1 MSELLAILRA
11 SRWGRWAGLALIILA
26 AVGLGWG
33 GWMVWS
39 TRAESHGVVALAQAR
54 FLLAQAQTPN
64 AVPEAK
70 ERAQK
75 ALEDVVAEY
84 PRLSSGAQAAYQ
96 LGNLRFAAG
105 QYPQARA
112 AFQVARSRA
121 RSASL
126 TSLAS
131 LGIGFTFEAEKNYEA
146 AEKSFAETVKGA
158 GPKDFLYEEAMSDMA
173 RVQELGGKRAAALET
188 YQKILK
194 ELPDGRRAEE
204 LRARVA
210 TLQSPVKP

>member
-1 MSELLAILRA
+1 MSDLLAILRA

-39 TRAESHGVVALAQAR
+39 TRAESHGAVALAQAR

>member
-1 MSELLAILRA
+1 MSDLLAILRA

-26 AVGLGWG
+26 VVGLGWG
-33 GWMVWS
+33 GWMLWS
-39 TRAESHGVVALAQAR
+39 TRAESHGAVALAQAR
-54 FLLAQAQTPN
+54 FLVAQAQTPN
-64 AVPEAK
+64 AGPEAK

-121 RSASL
+121 RSESL
-126 TSLAS
+126 ASLAS
-131 LGIGFTFEAEKNYEA
+131 LGIAFTFEAEKNYEA
-146 AEKSFAETVKGA
+146 AEKGFAETVKGA
-158 GPKDFLYEEAMSDMA
+158 SPKDFLYEEAMSDMA

>member
-39 TRAESHGVVALAQAR
+39 TRAESHGAVALAQAR

-158 GPKDFLYEEAMSDMA
+158 SAKDFLYEEAMSDMA

-188 YQKILK
+188 YQKLLK

>member
-39 TRAESHGVVALAQAR
+39 TRAESHGAVALAQAR

>member
-39 TRAESHGVVALAQAR
+39 TRAESHGAVALAQAR

-112 AFQVARSRA
+112 AFQVARSRG

-158 GPKDFLYEEAMSDMA
+158 SPKDFLYEEAMSDMA

>member
-39 TRAESHGVVALAQAR
+39 TRAESHGAVALAQAR

-112 AFQVARSRA
+112 AFQMARSRA

-131 LGIGFTFEAEKNYEA
+131 LGVGFTFEAEKNYEA

>member
-39 TRAESHGVVALAQAR
+39 TRAESHGAVALAQAR

-112 AFQVARSRA
+112 ALQVARSRA

>member
-39 TRAESHGVVALAQAR
+39 TRAESHGAVALAQAR

-112 AFQVARSRA
+112 AFQVARSRG

-131 LGIGFTFEAEKNYEA
+131 LGVGFTFEAEKNYEA

-158 GPKDFLYEEAMSDMA
+158 SPKDFLYEEAMSDMA

>member
-1 MSELLAILRA
+1 MSEMLAVLCA
-11 SRWGRWAGLALIILA
+11 SRWGRWAGLAAIVL
-26 AVGLGWG
+26 VVGGLGWG
-33 GWMVWS
+33 GWMLWT
-39 TRAESHGVVALAQAR
+39 TRAESQGSVALAQAR
-54 FLLAQAQTPN
+54 LLLAQAQAPN
-64 AVPEAK
+64 ATPEAK

-75 ALEDVVAEY
+75 ALESVVADY
-84 PRLSSGAQAAYQ
+84 PRLGAGAQAAYQ

-112 AFQVARSRA
+112 AYQLARSRA

-126 TSLAS
+126 VGLSA
-131 LGIGFTFEAEKNYEA
+131 LGIGFTFEGEKNYEA
-146 AEKSFAETVKGA
+146 AEKSFADMLKGL
-158 GPKDFLYEEAMSDMA
+158 GSKDFLYEEAMSDMA
-173 RVQELGGKRAAALET
+173 RVQELGGKRAAAVET

-210 TLQSPVKP
+210 MLQSPIKP

>member
-39 TRAESHGVVALAQAR
+39 TRAESHGAVALAQAR

-112 AFQVARSRA
+112 TFQVARSRA

>member
-39 TRAESHGVVALAQAR
+39 TRAESHGAVALAQAR

-112 AFQVARSRA
+112 AFQVARSRG

-146 AEKSFAETVKGA
+146 AEKSFAETVKGTSS
-158 GPKDFLYEEAMSDMA
+158 KDFLYEEAMSDMA

>member
-1 MSELLAILRA
+1 MSELLAVLRA
-11 SRWGRWAGLALIILA
+11 SRWGRWAGLAFIVLA
-26 AVGLGWG
+26 VVGLGWG
-33 GWMVWS
+33 GWMLWT
-39 TRAESHGVVALAQAR
+39 TRAESHGAVA
-54 FLLAQAQTPN
+54 LAQAQTPN

-126 TSLAS
+126 ASLAS

-146 AEKSFAETVKGA
+146 AEKSFAETVKGTSS
-158 GPKDFLYEEAMSDMA
+158 KDFLYEEAMSDMA
-173 RVQELGGKRAAALET
+173 RVQELGGKRAAAVET

>member
-39 TRAESHGVVALAQAR
+39 TRAESHGAVALAQAR

-131 LGIGFTFEAEKNYEA
+131 LGVGFTFEAEKNYEA

-210 TLQSPVKP
+210 TLQSPLKP

>member
-39 TRAESHGVVALAQAR
+39 TRAESHGAVALAQAR
-54 FLLAQAQTPN
+54 FLLAQAQAPN

-131 LGIGFTFEAEKNYEA
+131 LGTGFTFEAEKNYEA

>member
-26 AVGLGWG
+26 TVGLGWG

-39 TRAESHGVVALAQAR
+39 TRAESHGAVALAQAR
-54 FLLAQAQTPN
+54 FLLAQAQAPN

-84 PRLSSGAQAAYQ
+84 PRLGSGAQAAYQ

-158 GPKDFLYEEAMSDMA
+158 SPKDFLYEEAMSDMA
-173 RVQELGGKRAAALET
+173 RVQELGGKRAMALET

>member
-39 TRAESHGVVALAQAR
+39 TRAESHGAVALAQAR
-54 FLLAQAQTPN
+54 FLLAQAQAPN

-112 AFQVARSRA
+112 AFQMARSRA

-131 LGIGFTFEAEKNYEA
+131 LGVGFTFEAEKNYEA

>member
-1 MSELLAILRA
+1 MSDLLAVLRA

-26 AVGLGWG
+26 VVGLGWG
-33 GWMVWS
+33 GWMLWH
-39 TRAESHGVVALAQAR
+39 TRAESHGAVALAQAR

-64 AVPEAK
+64 AAPEAK

-126 TSLAS
+126 ASLAS

-158 GPKDFLYEEAMSDMA
+158 SPKDFLYEEAMSDMA

-210 TLQSPVKP
+210 SLQSPVKP

>member
-39 TRAESHGVVALAQAR
+39 TRAESHGAVALAQAR

-112 AFQVARSRA
+112 AFQMARSRA

-131 LGIGFTFEAEKNYEA
+131 LGVGFTFEAEKNYEA

-188 YQKILK
+188 YQKLLK
-194 ELPDGRRAEE
+194 ELPDGRSAEE

>member
-1 MSELLAILRA
+1 MSELLAALQA
-11 SRWGRWAGLALIILA
+11 SRWGRWAGQALLALAL
-26 AVGLGWG
+26 VGLGWG
-33 GWMVWS
+33 GWMLWS
-39 TRAESHGVVALAQAR
+39 TRAESHGAVALAQAR
-54 FLLAQAQTPN
+54 LLLTQAQAPN
-64 AVPEAK
+64 AAPGAEG
-70 ERAQK
+70 RAQK
-75 ALEDVVAEY
+75 ALEEVVAEY

-112 AFQVARSRA
+112 AFQIAKARA

-126 TSLAS
+126 VSLAS

-146 AEKSFAETVKGA
+146 AEKSYSETIKGA
-158 GPKDFLYEEAMSDMA
+158 SSKNFLYEEAMSDMA
-173 RVQELGGKRAAALET
+173 RVQELGGKRAAAVET

-204 LRARVA
+204 MRARVA
-210 TLQSPVKP
+210 MLQSPVKP

>member
-39 TRAESHGVVALAQAR
+39 TRAESHGAVALAQAR

-131 LGIGFTFEAEKNYEA
+131 LGVGFTFEAEKNYEA

-158 GPKDFLYEEAMSDMA
+158 SPKDFLYEEAMSDMA

-210 TLQSPVKP
+210 MLQSPVKP

>member
-1 MSELLAILRA
+1 MSELLAVLRA

-39 TRAESHGVVALAQAR
+39 TRAESHGAVALAQAR
-54 FLLAQAQTPN
+54 FLLAQAQAPN

-210 TLQSPVKP
+210 MLQSPVKP

>member
-39 TRAESHGVVALAQAR
+39 TRAESHGAVALAQAR

-131 LGIGFTFEAEKNYEA
+131 LGVGFTFEAEKNYEA
-146 AEKSFAETVKGA
+146 AAKRFAETVKGA
-158 GPKDFLYEEAMSDMA
+158 GPKDFLYEEDMSDMA

-188 YQKILK
+188 YQKLLK

>member
-1 MSELLAILRA
+1 MSELLAVLRA
-11 SRWGRWAGLALIILA
+11 SRWGRWAGLGLIILA
-26 AVGLGWG
+26 VVGLGWG
-33 GWMVWS
+33 GWMLWT
-39 TRAESHGVVALAQAR
+39 TRAESHGAVALAQAR
-54 FLLAQAQTPN
+54 SLLAQAQAPN

-84 PRLSSGAQAAYQ
+84 PRFSSGAQAAYQ

-126 TSLAS
+126 ASLAS
-131 LGIGFTFEAEKNYEA
+131 LGIGFTFEAEKNFEA

-173 RVQELGGKRAAALET
+173 RVQELGGKRAAAVET

-210 TLQSPVKP
+210 MLQSPVNP

>member
-39 TRAESHGVVALAQAR
+39 TRAESHGAVALAQAR

-158 GPKDFLYEEAMSDMA
+158 SPKDFLYEEAMSDMA

-210 TLQSPVKP
+210 TLQSPLKP

>member
-39 TRAESHGVVALAQAR
+39 TRAESHGAVALAQAR

-188 YQKILK
+188 YQKLLK

>member
-33 GWMVWS
+33 GWMVWT
-39 TRAESHGVVALAQAR
+39 TRAESHGAVALAQAR

-158 GPKDFLYEEAMSDMA
+158 SPKDFLYEEAMSDMA

-210 TLQSPVKP
+210 TLQSPLKP

>member
-39 TRAESHGVVALAQAR
+39 TRAESHGAVALAQAR

-121 RSASL
+121 RSASM

-158 GPKDFLYEEAMSDMA
+158 SPKDFLYEEAMSDMA

-210 TLQSPVKP
+210 TLQSPLKP

>member
-1 MSELLAILRA
+1 VSEFLAVLRA

-26 AVGLGWG
+26 VVGLGWG
-33 GWMVWS
+33 GWMLWT
-39 TRAESHGVVALAQAR
+39 TRAESHGAVALAQAR
-54 FLLAQAQTPN
+54 FLLAQAQAPN
-64 AVPEAK
+64 AAPEAK

-158 GPKDFLYEEAMSDMA
+158 SPKDFLYEEAMSDMA

-204 LRARVA
+204 VRARVA
-210 TLQSPVKP
+210 TLQSPAKP

>member
-1 MSELLAILRA
+1 MSELLAVLRA

-39 TRAESHGVVALAQAR
+39 TRAESHGAVALAQAR
-54 FLLAQAQTPN
+54 FLLAQAQAPN

-210 TLQSPVKP
+210 TLQSPLKP

>member
-39 TRAESHGVVALAQAR
+39 TRAESHGAVALAQAR

-131 LGIGFTFEAEKNYEA
+131 LGVGFTFEAEKNYEA

-158 GPKDFLYEEAMSDMA
+158 SPKDFLYEEAMSDMA

>member
-1 MSELLAILRA
+1 MSELLAVLRA

-39 TRAESHGVVALAQAR
+39 TRAESHGAVALAQAR
-54 FLLAQAQTPN
+54 FLLAQAQAPN
-64 AVPEAK
+64 AVPETK

-158 GPKDFLYEEAMSDMA
+158 SPKDFLYEEAMSDMA
-173 RVQELGGKRAAALET
+173 RVQELGGKRAAAVET

>member
-39 TRAESHGVVALAQAR
+39 TRAESHGAVALAQAR

-96 LGNLRFAAG
+96 LGNLVMSRIGPLQAGFAESHGNDYALAL
-105 QYPQARA
+105 ARRSKGCA
-112 AFQVARSRA
+112 CCPPACGSTRAWRTSAARSRPT
-121 RSASL
+121 RC
-126 TSLAS
+126 
-131 LGIGFTFEAEKNYEA
+131 
-146 AEKSFAETVKGA
+146 
-158 GPKDFLYEEAMSDMA
+158 P
-173 RVQELGGKRAAALET
+173 
-188 YQKILK
+188 
-194 ELPDGRRAEE
+194 
-204 LRARVA
+204 
-210 TLQSPVKP
+210 

>member
-1 MSELLAILRA
+1 VSDLLAVLRA

-26 AVGLGWG
+26 VVGLGWG
-33 GWMVWS
+33 GWMLWS
-39 TRAESHGVVALAQAR
+39 TRAESHGAVALAQAR
-54 FLLAQAQTPN
+54 FLVAQAQTPN
-64 AVPEAK
+64 AGPEAK

-126 TSLAS
+126 ASLAS

-158 GPKDFLYEEAMSDMA
+158 GPKNFLYEEAMSDMA
-173 RVQELGGKRAAALET
+173 RVQELGGKRTAALET

>member
-1 MSELLAILRA
+1 VSELLAVLRA
-11 SRWGRWAGLALIILA
+11 SRWGRWAGLAFIVLA
-26 AVGLGWG
+26 VVGLGWG
-33 GWMVWS
+33 GWMLWT
-39 TRAESHGVVALAQAR
+39 TRAESHGAVALAQAR

-64 AVPEAK
+64 AAPEAR

-126 TSLAS
+126 ASLAS

-158 GPKDFLYEEAMSDMA
+158 SSKDFLYEEAMSDMA
-173 RVQELGGKRAAALET
+173 RVQELGGKRAAAVET

>member
-39 TRAESHGVVALAQAR
+39 TRAESHGAVALAQAR

-131 LGIGFTFEAEKNYEA
+131 LGVGFTFEAEKNYEA

-158 GPKDFLYEEAMSDMA
+158 SAKDFLYEEAMSDMA

-188 YQKILK
+188 YQKLLK

>member
-39 TRAESHGVVALAQAR
+39 TRAESHGAVALAQAR

-131 LGIGFTFEAEKNYEA
+131 LGVGFTFEAEKNYEA

-158 GPKDFLYEEAMSDMA
+158 SPKDFLYEEAMSDMA

-188 YQKILK
+188 YQKLLK

>member
-39 TRAESHGVVALAQAR
+39 TRAESHGAVALAQAR

-158 GPKDFLYEEAMSDMA
+158 SAKDFLYEEAMSDMA

-210 TLQSPVKP
+210 TLQSPLKP